1 MNVGPGSL
9 GISKQGTITRDP
21 QGRADEGAGILSPRE
36 SSLSASGDIAEARLR
51 PTICDAI
58 EKAAA
63 SLDITGVRALRVLL
77 HAGVSAYWPLVKA
90 TPNKQ
95 IRAYEETVHTLR
107 KHWEVHTDC
116 VADPSAAAT
125 FQHMDSEV
133 ASFLRLCADRSGA
146 QWLEPVDAIATY
158 TVSVLQGTVLRWLAD
173 CNDETMLVV
182 LDDLVSSLATKAVEV

>member
-1 MNVGPGSL
+1 MN
-9 GISKQGTITRDP
+9 
-21 QGRADEGAGILSPRE
+21 
-36 SSLSASGDIAEARLR
+36 ASGDIAEARLR

-63 SLDITGVRALRVLL
+63 SLDFTGVRALRVLL

-95 IRAYEETVHTLR
+95 IRAYEATVHALR
-107 KHWEVHTDC
+107 ERWEVQTEC
-116 VADPSAAAT
+116 VADPTAT
-125 FQHMDSEV
+125 AVFQQMDSEV
-133 ASFLRLCADRSGA
+133 SSFLQLCADKSGA

-182 LDDLVSSLATKAVEV
+182 LDDLVSSLATRAAEV